1 MNMSGAKHLWS
12 GLQSRADQ
20 LRRDAEAHLRALPAL
35 MRTVPRRVRSMRARW
50 DWARLEHT
58 AHSLWQHMRRPG
70 IAARLA
76 IAFVVVALL
85 AVAANLI
92 VEHGVSIIETTTTIQ
107 TAAPPPLVVKRV
119 AAPSP
124 VPVPTELVENV
135 APVEVITAA
144 RAEPLLG
151 AIVEYE
157 GAVERRTEVSNTP
170 NTDLVR
176 TTQQRLQ
183 EEETSFADKAAPA
196 DEHGSLKK
204 LSSRAATLA
213 RDGKELIRDAD
224 ARRGMVAEY
233 WEHFVSG

>member
-107 TAAPPPLVVKRV
+107 TAPPPSVIVKRPAAPPEVS
-119 AAPSP
+119 A
-124 VPVPTELVENV
+124 PTETAES
-135 APVEVITAA
+135 AASIEVITAA
-144 RAEPLLG
+144 RAEPLLS

-157 GAVERRTEVSNTP
+157 GAV
-170 NTDLVR
+170 
-176 TTQQRLQ
+176 
-183 EEETSFADKAAPA
+183 
-196 DEHGSLKK
+196 H
-204 LSSRAATLA
+204 
-213 RDGKELIRDAD
+213 
-224 ARRGMVAEY
+224 
-233 WEHFVSG
+233 